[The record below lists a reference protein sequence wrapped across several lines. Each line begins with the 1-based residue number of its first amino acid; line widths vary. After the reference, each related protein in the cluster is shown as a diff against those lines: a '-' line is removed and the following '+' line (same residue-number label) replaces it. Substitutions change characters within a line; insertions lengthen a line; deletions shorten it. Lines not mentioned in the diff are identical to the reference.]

1 MGSHGT
7 PRVQREV
14 SMRGLFVVL
23 AVFIAS
29 TAIAQEDPLARAR
42 SMATSGQ
49 REQAL
54 RLLETQM
61 LQHPRDEDARTLYGI
76 ILSWD
81 GQFDRAMKEL
91 RAVLA
96 KNPGNEDA
104 RQALERIERWSQGPS
119 VHRTQ
124 LSLGINYDDYERSEA
139 WRETFIE
146 LKVATRRAALLG
158 RVSHAHRFGQ
168 DDEQFE
174 VEAYPRLTRRSYAF
188 LSIGYAPDA
197 TLYPESRFGA
207 ELYQG
212 FGKGFE
218 ASIGARRLDFEAT
231 GATNVYTV
239 SLSKYLGNWLIG
251 ARAYQSDTDTAV
263 QFMARRY
270 YGDRGGY
277 LGLRFGQ
284 GSTRD
289 DVRSAADLQSLEIR
303 EVAAE
308 GLFTL
313 TDRWV
318 INVRGGVGRDSQQ
331 NRYSVSSAL
340 GLRF

>member
-1 MGSHGT
+1 
-7 PRVQREV
+7 
-14 SMRGLFVVL
+14 MRRLFIVL
-23 AVFIAS
+23 ILFIAS
-29 TAIAQEDPLARAR
+29 AALAQDDPLARAR

-49 REQAL
+49 RAQAL
-54 RLLETQM
+54 RLLEMQL
-61 LQHPRDEDARTLYGI
+61 LQNPRDDDARTLYGI
-76 ILSWD
+76 ILTWD
-81 GQFDRAMKEL
+81 GQFDRAKAEL
-91 RAVLA
+91 RAVVANDPRNL
-96 KNPGNEDA
+96 DA
-104 RQALERIERWSQGPS
+104 RQALERVELWSRGPNL
-119 VHRTQ
+119 HRTQ
-124 LSLGINYDDYERSEA
+124 VSLGVNYDDYENTDA

-146 LKVATRRAALLG
+146 FKAAPRRGALIG
-158 RVSHAHRFGQ
+158 RVSHADRFDL
-168 DDEQFE
+168 DDNQFE
-174 VEAYPRLTRRSYAF
+174 AEAYPRLGQRSYAF

-212 FGKGFE
+212 FGNGFE
-218 ASIGARRLDFEAT
+218 ASIGARRLDFADS
-231 GATNVYTV
+231 GATNVYTG

-251 ARAYQSDTDTAV
+251 ARVYDSDTDTAV

-270 YGDRGGY
+270 YGERGGY
-277 LGLRFGQ
+277 VGLRLGQ

-318 INVRGGVGRDSQQ
+318 INIRGGLGRDSQQ
-331 NRYSVSSAL
+331 DRYSLSAAL